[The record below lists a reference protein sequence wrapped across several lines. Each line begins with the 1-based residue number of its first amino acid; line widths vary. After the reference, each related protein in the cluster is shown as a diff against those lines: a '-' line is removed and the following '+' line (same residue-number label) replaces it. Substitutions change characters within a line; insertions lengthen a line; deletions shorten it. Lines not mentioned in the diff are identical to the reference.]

1 MGVKG
6 MVNGMIKVENLRKSY
21 GQFSLECS
29 LEVQPG
35 MITGLIGQNG
45 VGKSTTFKS
54 ILGLISTD
62 GGKIQVLGKDI
73 QELTTKDK
81 QKIGVALSESGF
93 CGYLT
98 VKGIISILEN
108 LYDEFDKENFI
119 KLCQHFRLP
128 LDKKVTEFS
137 TGMKAKLKVLVAMS
151 HNASLL
157 ILDEPTAGL
166 DVGVR
171 EELLDMLRAYMEQ
184 DEKRSILISSHI
196 SSDLEG
202 LCDDIYMI
210 HEGKIVLHEETDVLL
225 SEYAVLKVDEK
236 QYESMDKQYIL
247 RKKKESF
254 GYSCLT
260 NQRQFYQENY
270 PKVVMEKGTIDDL
283 ILMMIRGEK
292 Y

>member
-1 MGVKG
+1 MSVKG
-6 MVNGMIKVENLRKSY
+6 LVNRMIKVENLRKCY
-21 GQFSLECS
+21 GQFRLECS

-93 CGYLT
+93 SGYLT

-184 DEKRSILISSHI
+184 DENRSILISSHI

-292 Y
+292 

>member
-1 MGVKG
+1 MEVK
-6 MVNGMIKVENLRKSY
+6 
-21 GQFSLECS
+21 
-29 LEVQPG
+29 PG
-35 MITGLIGQNG
+35 TITGLIGQNG

-62 GGKIQVLGKDI
+62 GGRIQVFGKDI
-73 QELTTKDK
+73 GELTTGDK
-81 QKIGVALSESGF
+81 QKIGAAMSEAGF
-93 CGYLT
+93 SGYLT
-98 VKGIISILEN
+98 IKGIVSILEN
-108 LYDEFDKENFI
+108 MYEQFEKEKFI
-119 KLCQHFRLP
+119 EWCKHFGLP
-128 LDKKVTEFS
+128 FDKKVNEFS
-137 TGMKAKLKVLVAMS
+137 TGMKAKLKVLVAMT
-151 HNASLL
+151 HKAALL

-171 EELLDMLRAYMEQ
+171 EEILDMLREYMEE
-184 DEKRSILISSHI
+184 DENRAILISSHI

-225 SEYAVLKVDEK
+225 SEYAVLKVDER
-236 QYESMDKQYIL
+236 QLESMDKQYIL

-270 PKVVMEKGTIDDL
+270 PKIVIEKGTIDDL
-283 ILMMIRGEK
+283 ILMMIRGEE
-292 Y
+292 